1 MGKILAVLVSVRM
14 LEVFLRWSHSA
25 RHIETVIYRCKP
37 PNASS
42 QEIVS
47 RVFNNRRTTQEVLP
61 VVLKYYNDAG
71 AEIQFTPGMLVIA
84 ACFDGDAKSL
94 IKTILDQA
102 KNIVITRDLLEEIVG
117 FPSNANSLINLILN
131 HESCGVKNCHW
142 ATHHLTVY
150 ANEKP
155 ISTCSVQVSWEV
167 IQAALRWNRATIQ
180 YLRTHARPNVTFA
193 ETFVGTESC
202 DWKAQ
207 KIESFEWNCFD
218 LLR

>member
-1 MGKILAVLVSVRM
+1 MSHGKDIGCTSVQM
-14 LEVFLRWSHSA
+14 LEIFLRWSHSA
-25 RHIETVIYRCKP
+25 RHIETVIHRCKP

-42 QEIVS
+42 QEVVS
-47 RVFNNRRTTQEVLP
+47 WVFNSRRTTQEVLP

-102 KNIVITRDLLEEIVG
+102 KSIVITRDLLGEILG
-117 FPSNANSLINLILN
+117 FPSNANCLINLILN
-131 HESCGVKNCHW
+131 HEHCGVKNCHW
-142 ATHHLTVY
+142 VADHLSMS
-150 ANEKP
+150 ADEKS
-155 ISTCSVQVSWEV
+155 ISACPVRVSSQMM
-167 IQAALRWNRATIQ
+167 QAALRWNPAAIE

-202 DWKAQ
+202 DWKA
-207 KIESFEWNCFD
+207 
-218 LLR
+218 